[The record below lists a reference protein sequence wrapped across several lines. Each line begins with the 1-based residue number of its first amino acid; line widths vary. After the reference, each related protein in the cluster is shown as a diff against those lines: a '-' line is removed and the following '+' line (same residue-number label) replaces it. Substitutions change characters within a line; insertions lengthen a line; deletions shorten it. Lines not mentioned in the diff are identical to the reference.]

1 MAHGLLGGLVAH
13 REGYMARELHQS
25 EAELLWWRSWQRNA
39 DHRRQHT
46 TGRMAE
52 ASASG
57 IEQPW
62 LDDHDDDADLRGR
75 QRDTDHAN
83 MSRTNVDHDDKDLSG
98 R

>member
-1 MAHGLLGGLVAH
+1 
-13 REGYMARELHQS
+13 
-25 EAELLWWRSWQRNA
+25 
-39 DHRRQHT
+39 
-46 TGRMAE
+46 MAE

-62 LDDHDDDADLRGR
+62 LDDHANDADLRGR